1 MSEHD
6 EDRSGVSDPM
16 LRSTPESRAAREAQR
31 AKDYPLS
38 DERLAP
44 LRATLT
50 ERLRAAG
57 VELPS
62 PEFDA
67 LVLDMARFALR
78 WSAEEED
85 RREEDRRVDERRQG
99 ERRKRT

>member
-1 MSEHD
+1 MSERD
-6 EDRSGVSDPM
+6 EDGSGVSDPM

-78 WSAEEED
+78 WSAEEEGH
-85 RREEDRRVDERRQG
+85 RVDERRQG
-99 ERRKRT
+99 QRREST

>member
-6 EDRSGVSDPM
+6 EDRSEVSDPM
-16 LRSTPESRAAREAQR
+16 LRSTPESRAEQEAQR
-31 AKDYPLS
+31 AKDYPIS

-44 LRATLT
+44 LRAALA

-57 VELPS
+57 VEIPAAD
-62 PEFDA
+62 FDA

-78 WSAEEED
+78 WSSE
-85 RREEDRRVDERRQG
+85 EEDRRVDERRQG